1 MTSVTATELKKPSAI
16 LNRAE
21 YRHERI
27 AVTKH
32 GREVA
37 AVVPIED
44 ARLLEKLEDILD
56 AADAREAL
64 AEAQAHGTIS
74 LADLLA
80 KHGR

>member
-1 MTSVTATELKKPSAI
+1 
-16 LNRAE
+16 
-21 YRHERI
+21 
-27 AVTKH
+27 
-32 GREVA
+32 
-37 AVVPIED
+37 VPIED

-64 AEAQAHGTIS
+64 AEAHAHGTIS